1 MSLRSHPTG
10 GLKRSS
16 QLAFRRRLLLVRLL
30 MRSPMNS
37 AELIEHVQRELKE
50 DGYPAAASSALKHD
64 LDALKTEYG
73 CRVIYQRTEGVY
85 LLEDLGHLALLDLSD
100 SALEALAYLDA
111 TYQNGT
117 GNATY
122 DQTRDL
128 LDRVA
133 MMVPG
138 GSQERLHRRRSV
150 TRPDGRP
157 IMRLDATVLAAL
169 KRAIEDRHEVQ
180 FRYWSLSDTEQP
192 RRHRVAPYR
201 IYFRPEGQ
209 GYLDA
214 TLMEVTPPGTDPIH
228 VALDYRLDRIVSGSV
243 HVLSQELPPQRIQA
257 HVFNIRYRLLPA
269 VVQSRDMPTFFP
281 DSEVSF
287 LPDGSAQVTARVTN
301 LWQARQ
307 ILLRYGENCI
317 VQEPPELQEL
327 FKNTVRGM
335 KKLYTEE

>member
-1 MSLRSHPTG
+1 
-10 GLKRSS
+10 
-16 QLAFRRRLLLVRLL
+16 LVRLL

-37 AELIEHVQRELKE
+37 AELIDHIQRELKE

-64 LDALKTEYG
+64 LDALKSEYG
-73 CRVIYQRTEGVY
+73 CRIIYQRTEGVY

-100 SALEALAYLDA
+100 SATEALAYLDS
-111 TYQNGT
+111 TYQSGT
-117 GNATY
+117 GHATY

-128 LDRVA
+128 IDRVT

-138 GSQERLHRRRSV
+138 ASQERLRRRRSV

-157 IMRLDATVLAAL
+157 IGRLDATVLAAL
-169 KRAIEDRHEVQ
+169 KRAIKDRREVQ
-180 FRYWSLSDTEQP
+180 FRYWSLSDAEQP

-201 IYFRPEGQ
+201 LFFRPEGH

-214 TLMEVTPPGTDPIH
+214 TLLEVTPPGQDPLNAAI
-228 VALDYRLDRIVSGSV
+228 DYRLDRIVSGSV
-243 HVLSQELPPQRIQA
+243 QVLSQELPAQRVQPF
-257 HVFNIRYRLLPA
+257 VYTIRYRLLPV

-281 DSEVSF
+281 ESEVTF

-307 ILLRYGENCI
+307 ILLRYGEHCI
-317 VQEPPELQEL
+317 VSDPPELEAL
-327 FKNTVRGM
+327 FKNTARGLM
-335 KKLYTEE
+335 RLYSKE